1 MTRRD
6 ESKGVNMEEQDDPV
20 VEEKDVPSFNI
31 IEEKIKAIDNTI
43 IIYRVF
49 YFFNSRIFRFQLIK
63 KDKMCM
69 IEFPRTLLENLGKD
83 GTSAEQQ
90 LMRILDLNIENDEC
104 WNSFEG

>member
-1 MTRRD
+1 LED
-6 ESKGVNMEEQDDPV
+6 SDDPV

-43 IIYRVF
+43 IIYRVY

-69 IEFPRTLLENLGKD
+69 IELTRTLLESLMKD

-90 LMRILDLNIENDEC
+90 LMRILDINIENAEC
-104 WNSFEG
+104 WNAFEG

>member
-1 MTRRD
+1 MD
-6 ESKGVNMEEQDDPV
+6 DPDDPV

-43 IIYRVF
+43 IIYRVY

-69 IEFPRTLLENLGKD
+69 IEFPRNFLESLSKD
-83 GTSAEQQ
+83 GTSSEHQ
-90 LMRILDLNIENDEC
+90 LLRILDLNIENADC
-104 WNSFEG
+104 WNDFEG

>member
-1 MTRRD
+1 MD
-6 ESKGVNMEEQDDPV
+6 DPDDPV

-31 IEEKIKAIDNTI
+31 IEEKIKSIDNTI
-43 IIYRVF
+43 IIYRVY

-69 IEFPRTLLENLGKD
+69 IEFPRNFLESLNKD

-90 LMRILDLNIENDEC
+90 LMRILDLNIENAEC
-104 WNSFEG
+104 WNDFEG

>member
-1 MTRRD
+1 
-6 ESKGVNMEEQDDPV
+6 MEDSDDPV

-43 IIYRVF
+43 IIYRVY

-69 IEFPRTLLENLGKD
+69 IEFPRNFLESLSKD
-83 GTSAEQQ
+83 GTSAEMQ
-90 LMRILDLNIENDEC
+90 LLKILDMNIENVDC
-104 WNSFEG
+104 WKDFGG